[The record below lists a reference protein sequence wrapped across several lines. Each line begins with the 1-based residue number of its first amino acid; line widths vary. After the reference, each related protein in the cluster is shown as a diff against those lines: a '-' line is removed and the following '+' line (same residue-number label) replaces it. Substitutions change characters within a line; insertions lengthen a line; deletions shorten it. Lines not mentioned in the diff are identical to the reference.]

1 MAFIGEAALS
11 AFFEALFAKF
21 TSSEFEF
28 ITDKRVRKEIE
39 KWKQTLKNIHAVL
52 ADAEWKQV
60 RSDAVK
66 MWLADLKDLAYDLD
80 DILDEF
86 ATEALGRKLVKEHQA
101 STSMV
106 PKVRPTGL
114 QPSSIMFNYKMM
126 SKIKEITRRL
136 EGLAT
141 QKSNLQLTEI
151 SVGMSM
157 TIPRRPPS
165 TSLVNE
171 TYVRGRNKEKQEI
184 LDLVLSNDGGDGGVS
199 VIPIVGMGGIG
210 KTTLAQLV
218 YNDDSIKD
226 HFDLTSWVC
235 ISDEFDVV
243 KITKAVLQ
251 SVTSEPCD
259 EKEFNLLQVKLKEKL
274 SRKKF
279 LLVLDDVWNEKYS
292 AWLELRP
299 PFDAGVPGSKI
310 IVTTR
315 SSNVSSIMR
324 TTADY
329 SLQYLS
335 NEDSLSVLACHAL
348 DRGDFTEHPDLEEIG
363 LKIVKKCGRL
373 PLAIIT
379 IAGLLRTRVN
389 HDAWKV
395 ILKSDIWKLSEEKTN
410 IVPALLLSYYSLSSQ
425 LKQCFAYCSLFPKD
439 YEFSVEETVQLW
451 MAEGFLNGANTE
463 RRIEDLGRECF
474 EELVSRSFFQASGRA
489 QSLFVMHD
497 LINDLAQFVAEE
509 TYFKRERNEG
519 MKNPSRTRHS
529 SYVIGEYDGIKKFET
544 FFEAK
549 SLRTFLPFD
558 TMMPL
563 QYAKCFLSDN
573 VLDDLLPRL
582 KCLRVL
588 SLKRYHISEIPD
600 FIRILKHLRYL
611 DFSYTGIRSL
621 PDSLCTLYNLET
633 LLLRFCKKL
642 EKLPSKIGILKNL
655 CHLDINGAVSIK
667 EMPSGIGELTNL
679 RALSDF
685 IIGQADGLNI
695 REMQNLSNL
704 KGQLCISELHN
715 VDEAEYVHDAKL
727 SSKSGLDYLELKWS
741 EDFNEDLRK
750 KEVETE
756 VLKLLQPHK
765 DIKELAIKHCA
776 GILLPIWI
784 GDPSFRKLRYL
795 EFEDCRNCALLPAV
809 GKLPFLKHLYI
820 KGMSSVISVGKE
832 FYGDN
837 CPNVFPLLE
846 TLHFHDMPE
855 WEEWEPCEVVEEG
868 RKFSCLQTLF
878 VTNCPKLVRTLP
890 DGLRSLEK
898 LVILN
903 CPELV
908 VSISNLPKLY
918 ELKIFR
924 CKEVAV
930 ESSSDLW
937 SVKKIFLLDIAKFE
951 RVTKE
956 MMMLESMKVEYLTI
970 RGCCEE
976 LASLWQTKWG
986 WLASLR
992 SLRNL
997 AIQFCPQ
1004 IVSIG
1009 AAKEEEQAELSQL
1022 DIPCNIEHLTLQI
1035 CEGLEKLSATMQNL
1049 SCLRTLNLGG
1059 CPKLVSLLT
1068 DNLPPTLKNLEI
1080 YGCDNLEC
1088 LLDDRED
1095 INFSSTSLL
1104 EYLRVNHCGALKSL
1118 SSSGKLPVRLKSLTI
1133 CCPEL
1138 DYVAHEIGD
1147 NICLESIELVDCTNI
1162 NYLPQGLD
1170 RLSCLQRIHL
1180 QSCSNLDCFPE
1191 SGSPAYNLKS
1201 VHLSGCELEVLPNF
1215 YSLQELSISD
1225 CPMTKSIGEAGLPT
1239 NLTSLAIE
1247 DPNFSKAV
1255 MEWGL
1260 HRLTSLKELSIVGSD
1275 LIDVVSFPRVKMGM
1289 NMKLPP
1295 SLASLEIRYFENLRK
1310 LSSKGFQNLT
1320 SLQYLSIEECPK
1332 LKSLPRKEMLP
1343 SLLDLHI
1350 YSCPVLKKR
1359 YRRDKGKLW
1368 SNIAHIPCVYID
1380 GEFQ

>member
-1 MAFIGEAALS
+1 
-11 AFFEALFAKF
+11 
-21 TSSEFEF
+21 
-28 ITDKRVRKEIE
+28 
-39 KWKQTLKNIHAVL
+39 
-52 ADAEWKQV
+52 
-60 RSDAVK
+60 

-86 ATEALGRKLVKEHQA
+86 STEALGRKLVKEHQD

-106 PKVRPTGL
+106 PKAGPTGFHS
-114 QPSSIMFNYKMM
+114 SSIMFNYKMM

-141 QKSNLQLTEI
+141 QKSNLQLMEI
-151 SVGMSM
+151 SVGRPT
-157 TIPRRPPS
+157 TIPKRPPS

-184 LDLVLSNDGGDGGVS
+184 LDLVLSNNGCEGGVS

-235 ISDEFDVV
+235 VSNEFDVV

-274 SRKKF
+274 SGKKF
-279 LLVLDDVWNEKYS
+279 LLVLDDVWNQNYS

-299 PFDAGVPGSKI
+299 PFDTGVPGSKI

-315 SSNVSSIMR
+315 SFNVSSVMR

-335 NEDSLSVLACHAL
+335 NEDSLSVLAHHAL

-363 LKIVKKCGRL
+363 LEIVKKCGGL
-373 PLAIIT
+373 PLATIT

-389 HDAWKV
+389 HDAWKA
-395 ILKSDIWKLSEEKTN
+395 ILESDIWNLPEEKSN

-425 LKQCFAYCSLFPKD
+425 LKQCLAYCSLFPKD
-439 YEFSVEETVQLW
+439 YEFSEEETVQLW
-451 MAEGFLNGANTE
+451 MAEGFLNGAE

-474 EELVSRSFFQASGRA
+474 EELVSRSFFQASSKA
-489 QSLFVMHD
+489 KSLFVMHD
-497 LINDLAQFVAEE
+497 LINDLAQSVAGE

-519 MKNPSRTRHS
+519 MENPSRTRHS
-529 SYVIGEYDGIKKFET
+529 SYIIGDSDGIKKFET

-558 TMMPL
+558 TMQL
-563 QYAKCFLSDN
+563 RHYNCFLSNN
-573 VLDDLLPRL
+573 VLSDLLPRL

-600 FIRILKHLRYL
+600 FIGILKHLRYL

-633 LLLRFCKKL
+633 LLLRVCKML
-642 EKLPSKIGILKNL
+642 EKLPSEIGILKNL

-667 EMPSGIGELTNL
+667 EMPSGIGELTNI

-685 IIGQADGLNI
+685 IIGQGDGLNI

-704 KGQLCISELHN
+704 KGRLCISELHN
-715 VDEAEYVHDAKL
+715 VDETEYVHDAKL
-727 SSKSGLDYLELKWS
+727 SSKSGLDNLELKWS
-741 EDFNEDLRK
+741 KDFNEDLRK

-756 VLKLLQPHK
+756 VLNLLQPHK
-765 DIKELAIKHCA
+765 DIKELAIKHYA

-784 GDPSFRKLRYL
+784 GDPSFEKLRSL
-795 EFEDCRNCALLPAV
+795 KFEDCRNCELLPAV
-809 GKLPFLKHLYI
+809 GKLPFLKDLYI

-846 TLHFHDMPE
+846 TLQFDDMAG
-855 WEEWEPCEVVEEG
+855 WEEWEPCEGVQEG
-868 RKFSCLQTLF
+868 RNFSCLQKLF
-878 VTNCPKLVRTLP
+878 IENCPKLVRTLP

-898 LVILN
+898 LVIRN
-903 CPELV
+903 CQELV

-918 ELKIFR
+918 ELEIQG
-924 CKEVAV
+924 CGEVV
-930 ESSSDLW
+930 LGSSSDLW

-951 RVTKE
+951 CVTKE
-956 MMMLESMKVEYLTI
+956 MMMLESMKVEDLSI
-970 RGCCEE
+970 DSCEE
-976 LASLWQTKWG
+976 LASLLQTKWG

-997 AIQFCPQ
+997 QIQHCPQ
-1004 IVSIG
+1004 IVSMG
-1009 AAKEEEQAELSQL
+1009 AAKEEQAELSQL
-1022 DIPCNIEHLTLQI
+1022 DIPCNIEYLTIQV

-1049 SCLRTLNLGG
+1049 SCLRKLELVG

-1068 DNLPPTLKNLEI
+1068 DNLPPTLKSLEI
-1080 YGCDNLEC
+1080 LGCENLIC

-1095 INFSSTSLL
+1095 VNFSSTSLL
-1104 EYLRVNHCGALKSL
+1104 ESLEISNCEALKSL
-1118 SSSGKLPVRLKSLTI
+1118 SSSGKLPIRLKSLRI
-1133 CCPEL
+1133 CCPGLE
-1138 DYVAHEIGD
+1138 YVAHEIGD
-1147 NICLESIELVDCTNI
+1147 NICLESIELFGCTI
-1162 NYLPQGLD
+1162 IKFLPQGLD
-1170 RLSCLQRIHL
+1170 RLSRLQNIHL
-1180 QSCSNLDCFPE
+1180 GGCSNLDCFPA
-1191 SGSPAYNLKS
+1191 SGLPASNFKF
-1201 VHLSGCELEVLPNF
+1201 VILSGCLKLEVLPNF
-1215 YSLQELSISD
+1215 YSLQELWIIN
-1225 CPMTKSIGEAGLPT
+1225 CPMMKSIGEAGLPT
-1239 NLTSLAIE
+1239 NLTSLIID

-1260 HRLTSLKELSIVGSD
+1260 HRLASLKRLRIDGGD
-1275 LIDVVSFPRVKMGM
+1275 FIDVLSFPHVKIGM

-1295 SLASLEIRYFENLRK
+1295 SLTHLEIGNFKNLRK
-1310 LSSKGFQNLT
+1310 LSFKGFQNLT
-1320 SLQYLSIEECPK
+1320 FLQYLSIEECPK
-1332 LKSLPRKEMLP
+1332 LKSLPKKEMLP
-1343 SLLDLHI
+1343 SLLGLFI
-1350 YSCPVLKKR
+1350 ESCPVLTKR

-1368 SNIAHIPCVYID
+1368 SNIAHIPCVRFD
-1380 GEFQ
+1380 DEFQ